1 MRRILFLDIDGVLNH
16 EHWNNSVRNG
26 TTGDYFNKDIDHR
39 MITEYNF
46 DYTAATEA
54 GYKSSIPDVVV
65 WECVERYLDRL
76 CTDR

>member
-1 MRRILFLDIDGVLNH
+1 MMLV
-16 EHWNNSVRNG
+16 
-26 TTGDYFNKDIDHR
+26 GDSFSEFINLEAGYYFNKGIDHR

-46 DYTAATEA
+46 DYNAATEA